1 MAELKYHNNY
11 ALVTAILPMATANEI
26 IKNSVA
32 EFSETGVL
40 LHSRGTL
47 QKEKWYKKFKPAV
60 SPEQTIIELLVKD
73 NYVDALMNSITIAG
87 RFHKDGS
94 GAVYSINCEK
104 AAFLSKPASDIKII
118 NQTDEDRINF
128 KNDMV
133 GIFCIA
139 QHGKSESIAQAAMLE
154 GAPGPS
160 VVFGQGKGVRE
171 RLGLLRIA
179 ISPEK
184 DLIRVVVDD
193 YDAES
198 VFEAMVTEGKLDT
211 PGMGF
216 IYSMPIDKSFVSIAH
231 AESSGSELASSHQII
246 KAIDD
251 LQGGAGWRTHN
262 IIGGNFKESRKL
274 LTDLSR
280 ISCVTERGKGE
291 EIVEAALAKGAPA
304 ASIAYGTLLGAE
316 EKLTGTDISL
326 AKEMEVIEMTVSPK
340 IEDDI
345 IQSMASAAE
354 ESNNENVFFYTKP
367 VPKALTYLG

>member
-1 MAELKYHNNY
+1 
-11 ALVTAILPMATANEI
+11 MATANGI
-26 IKNSVA
+26 LKNSIGA
-32 EFSETGVL
+32 FSETGIL

-47 QKEKWYKKFKPAV
+47 QKEKWYKKLKPAV
-60 SPEQTIIELLVKD
+60 SPEQTIVELLVQD
-73 NYVDALMNSITIAG
+73 SYVDALMNSITIAG

-104 AAFLSKPASDIKII
+104 AAFLTPQKADIKII
-118 NQTDEDRINF
+118 NQSDEEQINF
-128 KNDMV
+128 KSDMI

-154 GAPGPS
+154 GAPGPW
-160 VVFGQGKGVRE
+160 VVFGQGRGIRE

-193 YDAES
+193 FDAEA
-198 VFEAMVTEGKLDT
+198 VFESMVTEGKLDT

-216 IYSMPIDKSFVSIAH
+216 IYSMSIDKSFVSFAY
-231 AESSGSELASSHQII
+231 SDTSGSDLASSHQII

-262 IIGGNFKESRKL
+262 IIGGNTKEARKL

-280 ISCVTERGKGE
+280 ITCVTERGKGE
-291 EIVEAALAKGAPA
+291 KMVEAAITQGAPG
-304 ASIAYGTLLGAE
+304 ASISYGTLLGAE

-326 AKEMEVIEMTVSPK
+326 AKEMEIIEMTVSPK
-340 IEDDI
+340 IEDEI
-345 IQSMASAAE
+345 IKAMTSSAQQSGI
-354 ESNNENVFFYTKP
+354 ENVYFYTKP